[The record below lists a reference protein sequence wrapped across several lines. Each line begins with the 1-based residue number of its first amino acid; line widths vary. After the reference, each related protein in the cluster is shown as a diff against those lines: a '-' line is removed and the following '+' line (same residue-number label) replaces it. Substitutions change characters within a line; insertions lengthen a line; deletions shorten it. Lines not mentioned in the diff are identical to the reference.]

1 MAFPTPKP
9 HPLGMRRLACLL
21 LLTACGGKPSP
32 EKTAPVGPPRAA
44 PALRPIDR
52 TLHALSVNGTRLTY
66 RINGGSGATVDPVR
80 QAGAVDAQRMEGAI
94 DGSQGRRGPR
104 RADRSGLLRR
114 RLTAA
119 RRQQEQAGQ
128 ASHA

>member
-66 RINGGSGATVDPVR
+66 RINGDSGATVVFIHGTFGDLNAWGGQEGLFAQGYRV
-80 QAGAVDAQRMEGAI
+80 QVLVD
-94 DGSQGRRGPR
+94 
-104 RADRSGLLRR
+104 
-114 RLTAA
+114 AA
-119 RRQQEQAGQ
+119 RRAH
-128 ASHA
+128 ASGCWVDIAPPAREAHS